1 MKRRSFLKGVAAS
14 LPAGL
19 ALGSAAAEQT
29 PKAAKPPEGG
39 YHPGEIVNDYTA
51 CLPGEIELLNQS
63 IEIRHPHLDF
73 LGVKASVGG
82 EQRAVRIG
90 QSIQGWKL
98 LAVLPWH
105 NGLPTAVFE
114 KHVTHQGA
122 LVFVNEEREIAR
134 IPKQIGD
141 LSQIKPR
148 NTNSPHGVKLVR
160 PVKYIP
166 GPDDPGQ
173 YILNSVEDPS
183 YENVAALGPEYIGW
197 TLVSDEG
204 LGPMK
209 SLWLEPDG
217 KTRQFGIDP
226 QSLWA
231 PDLTGRLFEP
241 SRLLALPFL
250 YKYQPGYS
258 KRTMLGGFLPAA
270 DVGVWN
276 AENKVGYEVMMV
288 LSAAPERKPIA
299 RVRATLPADQ
309 TQGLTRADYVSEPHV
324 SDGMIDRYWNGSAA
338 EFYFAVLGLWQR
350 WTDFFREGMSA
361 EIPDPWLLQSAKA
374 GIVASRCSYR
384 GLEPTYQI
392 GEGSYTKIP
401 ESSHALFPA
410 AHYEFVWAQ
419 QLWNLAEQV
428 EPHFQN
434 YLTKYVLPNGNFM
447 YSTQDQVEAPLNVG
461 VFLQNSARAY
471 DYTRDIGALQSRL
484 RTLRRMIELVINRW
498 EYSKVTFP
506 ESDPRHGLIWGSPE
520 ADNGDPQDD
529 TPNSHPYYYQNAAW
543 VWRGLKEHGRCLQ
556 LAGEEHCDKALSHE
570 GAQIT
575 AQAKSLR
582 ADVERSLSRTLDS
595 RNPDLKRENITPIS
609 AFDTTRKPSQLTS
622 YENHRYLMD
631 WWSADW
637 GDPALDAGH
646 FRHRTLAGL
655 EIVGMNVAIDDVYG
669 VESGTLLTSNFMEH
683 GTLAGRIRQ
692 ADYRPFLLTL
702 YGNLCFAMDSGNRFA
717 PEDALIPGG
726 YAGEGAGWTWS
737 PVVNSALQP
746 TLALRWLLC
755 YEEGNRDAVHLQK
768 AAPKSWFAPGEK
780 IAVRNCPTR
789 FAQLAW
795 TTESLREHA
804 SWLVKIEVP
813 QSPAAPFN
821 AEIIVHIHPPD
832 GRNLKTSTVGSIVNN
847 SVVIPPSAF
856 AGKGSIEIRVE

>member
-19 ALGSAAAEQT
+19 VLGSTAAEET
-29 PKAAKPPEGG
+29 TKVVKPSQGS
-39 YHPGEIVNDYTA
+39 YRPGSIVNEYIA
-51 CLPGEIELLNQS
+51 FLPGERELLNQS
-63 IEIRHPHLDF
+63 IKIGLPHLDF
-73 LGVKASVGG
+73 PGVEANVAG
-82 EQRAVRIG
+82 EHRAVRIG

-98 LAVLPWH
+98 LAILPWH

-148 NTNSPHGVKLVR
+148 AMNSPHGAKFAR
-160 PVKYIP
+160 PTKYIP

-204 LGPMK
+204 VGPMK

-217 KTRQFGIDP
+217 KTRQFGSDP

-231 PDLTGRLFEP
+231 PDLTGRLFDP

-276 AENKVGYEVMMV
+276 ADNKMGYEVMMV

-299 RVRATLPADQ
+299 RVRATLPPDQ
-309 TQGLTRADYVSEPHV
+309 AQGFTRADFVSEPHAA
-324 SDGMIDRYWNGSAA
+324 DGMIDRYWNGSAA
-338 EFYFAVLGLWQR
+338 EFYSALLGLWQR
-350 WTDFFREGMSA
+350 WTDFFRIAMSA
-361 EIPDPWLLQSAKA
+361 EIPDQWLSQAAKA

-401 ESSHALFPA
+401 ESSHALFPV

-419 QLWNLAEQV
+419 QLWNLTEQV

-447 YSTQDQVEAPLNVG
+447 YNTQDQVEAPLNVG
-461 VFLQNSARAY
+461 VFLRNSARAY
-471 DYTRDIGALQSRL
+471 DYTHDIGALQNRL
-484 RTLRRMIELVINRW
+484 PTLRRMIELVVNRW
-498 EYSKVTFP
+498 EYSKATFP
-506 ESDPRHGLIWGSPE
+506 ESDPRYGLIWGSPE
-520 ADNGDPQDD
+520 ADNGDPDDD

-543 VWRGLKEHGRCLQ
+543 VWRGLLEHGRCLQ
-556 LAGEEHCDKALSHE
+556 LAGEENSNKALSQE
-570 GAQIT
+570 GAKIM

-582 ADVERSLSRTLDS
+582 ADVERSLNRTLDS
-595 RNPDLKRENITPIS
+595 RNPDLKRENISPIS

-637 GDPALDAGH
+637 GDPELDAGH

-683 GTLAGRIRQ
+683 GTFAGRIRQ

-737 PVVNSALQP
+737 PVVNSVLQP
-746 TLALRWLLC
+746 TLALRWMLC
-755 YEEGNRDAVHLQK
+755 YEEGNRDTVHLQK
-768 AAPKSWFAPGEK
+768 AAPRSWFAPGEK
-780 IAVRNCPTR
+780 IAVHNCPTR
-789 FAQLAW
+789 FGQIAW

-804 SWLVKIEVP
+804 GWLVKIELP

-821 AEIIVHIHPPD
+821 AEIIVHIHPSD
-832 GRNLKTSTVGSIVNN
+832 GRKLKTTTVGTIVNN
-847 SVVIPPSAF
+847 TVAIPPSEL
-856 AGKGSIEIRVE
+856 AGKGAIEIRVE